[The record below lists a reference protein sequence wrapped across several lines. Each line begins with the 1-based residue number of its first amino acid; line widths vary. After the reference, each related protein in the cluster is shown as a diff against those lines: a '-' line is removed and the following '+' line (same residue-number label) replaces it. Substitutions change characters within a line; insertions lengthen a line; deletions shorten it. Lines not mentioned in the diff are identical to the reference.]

1 MVQEGGDLKG
11 KLNGVSRGW
20 HSCPCGHHA
29 VQSASGWRA
38 RLQFSSRT
46 AGGAGPSAV
55 AGGLPGPL
63 RAGGPTAVLQRDGR
77 GRGPRAGL
85 VGSGRHWSGQGG
97 AAPHSALPSTP
108 SGARTAGSG
117 APARSCRLSV
127 FHPSGTIHQ
136 L

>member
-11 KLNGVSRGW
+11 KLNGVSRGC

-63 RAGGPTAVLQRDGR
+63 RAGGQTAVCGFYLW
-77 GRGPRAGL
+77 L
-85 VGSGRHWSGQGG
+85 HGSHNVSCQTS
-97 AAPHSALPSTP
+97 SA
-108 SGARTAGSG
+108 
-117 APARSCRLSV
+117 SCS
-127 FHPSGTIHQ
+127 PGKMIG
-136 L
+136 